1 MVNLGYALTILR
13 LFDRRFTKIGF
24 VYVVLGTLFF
34 VLAYVR
40 QRHSRHDFA
49 DQHRKHTGQPPIQTV
64 GQTGRRNFGRPF
76 VTAGW
81 IVIALTA
88 VVAIAE
94 VWMLVLI
101 LGLDTSD

>member
-1 MVNLGYALTILR
+1 M
-13 LFDRRFTKIGF
+13 
-24 VYVVLGTLFF
+24 
-34 VLAYVR
+34 LAYVR

-49 DQHRKHTGQPPIQTV
+49 DQHRTHTGQPPIQTV